1 MARPDLMDYE
11 AALEKYEPVIGL
23 EVHVE
28 LNTDTKMFSPTPNP
42 ANGKYDD
49 AEPNTLVGPVDLG
62 LPGTLPVVNQQAVEH
77 SIRLGLALGC
87 EIAEESGFA
96 RKNYFYPDNPKNYQI
111 SQYDDPIA
119 FNGEVEVE
127 LEDGT
132 VFSVPIERAHM
143 EEDAGKLTHIG
154 GATGRI
160 QGADHSLVDYNRAGV
175 PLVEIVTKPVFGGE
189 ARTPELAAAYVST
202 IRDIVRALG
211 VSEARMERG
220 NLRCDANVS
229 LRPRGTE
236 KLGIRTET
244 KNVNS
249 FRSIERAVR
258 YEIQRQ
264 AAILEA
270 GGTVTQETR
279 HWHEDTG
286 RTSPGRPKSDAD
298 DYRYF
303 PEPDLMP
310 LRPDRTWVEQL
321 RAELP
326 EQPVLRRRRLKGEWG
341 FGDQEFMDIVNA
353 GLLDAVADTV
363 AAGAT
368 AAGAKKWW
376 MGELSRI
383 ANERQVHPTELASAA
398 QVAEIEALISEGV
411 VNDKLARQVL
421 EGVLAGEGSPREVV
435 DSRGLAVVSDD
446 GALVAAVDE
455 ALAAQPDVL
464 QKIRDGKVQAA
475 GAIIGAV
482 MKAMQGKADAG
493 RVREIILER
502 AAQ

>member
-42 ANGKYDD
+42 ANGNHDD

-62 LPGTLPVVNQQAVEH
+62 LPGTLPVVNQRAVEH

-132 VFSVPIERAHM
+132 VYSVPIERAHM
-143 EEDAGKLTHIG
+143 EEDAGKLTHVG

-175 PLVEIVTKPVFGGE
+175 PLVEIVTRPIFGGE

-229 LRPRGTE
+229 LRPRGDE

-353 GLLDAVADTV
+353 GLLDAVAETV
-363 AAGAT
+363 AAGAS

-376 MGELSRI
+376 MGELSRV
-383 ANERQVHPTELASAA
+383 ANERQVHPTELATAA

-446 GALVAAVDE
+446 GALIAAVDE